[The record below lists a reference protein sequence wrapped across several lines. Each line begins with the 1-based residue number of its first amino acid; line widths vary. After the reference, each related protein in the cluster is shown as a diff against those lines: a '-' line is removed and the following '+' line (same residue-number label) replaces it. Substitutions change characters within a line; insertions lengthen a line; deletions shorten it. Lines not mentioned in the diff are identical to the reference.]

1 MYIHVDRA
9 ATKNEIRDALL
20 GMANGAGQ
28 PLSKSRADK
37 LADKF
42 KRGMFDPELA
52 RVIGW
57 ADPTGEMACNNV
69 MKEMAA

>member
-20 GMANGAGQ
+20 VLATGAGQ

-42 KRGMFDPELA
+42 KRGAFDPELA
-52 RVIGW
+52 RVLQYS
-57 ADPTGEMACNNV
+57 DPTGETAVRNV
-69 MKEMAA
+69 LAAA